1 MLEQTLQFTHSLWVR
16 KKDVCPEYSVR
27 KKKKTIVNN
36 RELGVQTNQL
46 STIMM

>member
-16 KKDVCPEYSVR
+16 KKDVCPEYGVR
-27 KKKKTIVNN
+27 KKKTIVNN